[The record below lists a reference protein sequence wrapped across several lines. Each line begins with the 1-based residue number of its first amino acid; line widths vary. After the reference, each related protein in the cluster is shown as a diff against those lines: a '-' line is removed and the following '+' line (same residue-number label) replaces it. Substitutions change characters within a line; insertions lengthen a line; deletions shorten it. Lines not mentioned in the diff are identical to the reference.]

1 MTLIQYVERYQ
12 LAILSVGRT
21 NAYSYD
27 FGEISLGKEARNVK
41 LKWQWLPAWDM
52 PADPVKAV
60 FWFFHWFLQVLV
72 RYFFIPILAGVVY
85 ETYLNGIV
93 GLFGTLFVGLLVWA
107 GLVVLLWVVRVSAGV
122 SRVYAEVQRLQE
134 NPAGFADFLRP
145 QPEKEKNVV
154 EGSLITDLD
163 EERRKRRQEI

>member
-1 MTLIQYVERYQ
+1 M
-12 LAILSVGRT
+12 
-21 NAYSYD
+21 
-27 FGEISLGKEARNVK
+27 K

-72 RYFFIPILAGVVY
+72 RYFFMPIFAGMVY

-107 GLVVLLWVVRVSAGV
+107 GLAVLLWVVKVGTGV
-122 SRVYAEVQRLQE
+122 SRVYAEVQRLQD
-134 NPAGFADFLRP
+134 NPAGFADFMRP
-145 QPEKEKNVV
+145 RSEREKNVV